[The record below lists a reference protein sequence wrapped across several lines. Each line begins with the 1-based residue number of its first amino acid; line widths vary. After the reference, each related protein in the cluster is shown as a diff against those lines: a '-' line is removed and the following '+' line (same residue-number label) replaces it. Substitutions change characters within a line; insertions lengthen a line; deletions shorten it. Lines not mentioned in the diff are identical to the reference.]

1 MKFKYQA
8 RTKEGEMQ
16 VGFVDAGARDAA
28 LQILTGHGLF
38 VLSVSEADT
47 GHWYDGF
54 LGFFKRVHR
63 ADLVI
68 FARQLSTLLEAQL
81 PLDGALKTLREQ
93 TTNETL
99 REAIAQISNDI
110 DSGLSFSQALDRQSS
125 IFPAYYIEM
134 VRAAEITG
142 NMNEA
147 TAFLAE
153 YTEREGNLASKATSA
168 MIYPGVILGLF
179 LVVGFI
185 LVAFVFP
192 QITPIFEESNVA
204 IPWYTMILLGAGTFL
219 SKWWLAVII
228 VVGFVAVIVFDYLR
242 SREGKALMDDVKVRF
257 PVLKKVYIPLSMA
270 KFGNAAALLIH
281 GGIPIAQALEIIGK
295 MMDNATYQEV
305 IHTIADD
312 VRQGQLLSVSIARY
326 PEYFPPVVAQMAG
339 IGETTG
345 KTEEVFS
352 RIAGIYTRE
361 TNQTLDNLVDLIQ
374 PILMIGMGLLVGFLF
389 ASILVPMYSLTASI
403 Q

>member
-1 MKFKYQA
+1 
-8 RTKEGEMQ
+8 
-16 VGFVDAGARDAA
+16 
-28 LQILTGHGLF
+28 
-38 VLSVSEADT
+38 
-47 GHWYDGF
+47 
-54 LGFFKRVHR
+54 
-63 ADLVI
+63 
-68 FARQLSTLLEAQL
+68 
-81 PLDGALKTLREQ
+81 
-93 TTNETL
+93 
-99 REAIAQISNDI
+99 
-110 DSGLSFSQALDRQSS
+110 
-125 IFPAYYIEM
+125 
-134 VRAAEITG
+134 
-142 NMNEA
+142 
-147 TAFLAE
+147 
-153 YTEREGNLASKATSA
+153 
-168 MIYPGVILGLF
+168 
-179 LVVGFI
+179 
-185 LVAFVFP
+185 
-192 QITPIFEESNVA
+192 
-204 IPWYTMILLGAGTFL
+204 
-219 SKWWLAVII
+219 
-228 VVGFVAVIVFDYLR
+228 
-242 SREGKALMDDVKVRF
+242 MDDVKVRF